1 MKKQFIIITEKAS
14 DFKASPDSI
23 IFIRKSGDRCKIIT
37 KKGKFSAR
45 CYLLKQN
52 QNKPL
57 NPLLRRDTYGAV
69 PTLNLNCFFLLPA

>member
-1 MKKQFIIITEKAS
+1 MKKQFIIITENETDLKAS
-14 DFKASPDSI
+14 SDAI

-37 KKGKFSAR
+37 KKGKYSGR

-52 QNKPL
+52 QQKPL
-57 NPLLRRDTYGAV
+57 NPLVKRESYGNI